1 MDTGSLIAGV
11 SAVASIIVAIF
22 LATIVL
28 VWQSRSQSDKFERGL
43 SELRTELRAEIRAQG
58 DRFEQRHNELRAEL
72 RADIQGMSSRISESE
87 REQARLEGVNSVLQR
102 HTHTHEPQGADD

>member
-28 VWQSRSQSDKFERGL
+28 TLQMRSQSDK
-43 SELRTELRAEIRAQG
+43 SEQRDNELRAEIRAQG
-58 DRFEQRHNELRAEL
+58 DRFEQRHNELRVEL
-72 RADIQGMSSRISESE
+72 RADLRDMGSRLSESE
-87 REQARLEGVNSVLQR
+87 REQARLEGVNSALLR
-102 HTHTHEPQGADD
+102 HAHTHEPHGADD

>member
-1 MDTGSLIAGV
+1 MDTGALIAGV
-11 SAVASIIVAIF
+11 SAVTSIIVAIF

-28 VWQSRSQSDKFERGL
+28 TWQMRSQSDK
-43 SELRTELRAEIRAQG
+43 SEQRDNELRAEIRAQG

-87 REQARLEGVNSVLQR
+87 REQARLEGVNSVLLR
-102 HTHTHEPQGADD
+102 HTHTHEPHGADD

>member
-1 MDTGSLIAGV
+1 MDTGALIAGV

-58 DRFEQRHNELRAEL
+58 DRFEQRHSEL
-72 RADIQGMSSRISESE
+72 RADIRDQGSRLSESE
-87 REQARLEGVNSVLQR
+87 REQARLEGVNSVLLR
-102 HTHTHEPQGADD
+102 HTHTHEPHGADD